1 MFHVHGL
8 VDDLGISGIQGWQ
21 VLCSSPSDSKLSMER
36 DFSTLQSLKIRGS
49 HSFPIVI
56 ISAEIQGSA
65 HLLVNQSTVLD
76 TLPPESS

>member
-1 MFHVHGL
+1 MAGAVLLSISQQTVYGKGL
-8 VDDLGISGIQGWQ
+8 LK
-21 VLCSSPSDSKLSMER
+21 SSESENQSFKSSKYLR
-36 DFSTLQSLKIRGS
+36 YRGS

-56 ISAEIQGSA
+56 ISAEIQGRA